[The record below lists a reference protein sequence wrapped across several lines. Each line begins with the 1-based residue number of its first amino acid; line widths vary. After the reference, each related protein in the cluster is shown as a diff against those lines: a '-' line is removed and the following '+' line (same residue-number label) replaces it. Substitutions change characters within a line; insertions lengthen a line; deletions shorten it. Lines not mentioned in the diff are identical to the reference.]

1 VLRERVRAHGAPGA
15 TAGKYRACT
24 LAVGLQA
31 RPSALEFL
39 EADCV
44 WKNVSSRI
52 YGQQADPVI
61 GYCPALTRLPHNLD
75 LGVRAHV
82 YVYGAHVYGAH
93 VLVLA
98 VVVLKPGLIWLW

>member
-1 VLRERVRAHGAPGA
+1 MALHTRIMP
-15 TAGKYRACT
+15 
-24 LAVGLQA
+24 AVGSPA
-31 RPSALEFL
+31 RRL
-39 EADCV
+39 ADM
-44 WKNVSSRI
+44 SSRI